1 MRITHL
7 ALTILQNGEIF
18 QEFFPSSSGF
28 TAESIYGPDGSLR
41 WLWNQSWNSAGE
53 MRSDLCQNMG
63 GGVPIAVIE
72 ELVRICTA
80 RN

>member
-7 ALTILQNGEIF
+7 ALTTLQNGEIF

-28 TAESIYGPDGSLR
+28 TAESIYGPGGALR
-41 WLWNQSWNSAGE
+41 SLWNQSWNSAGD

-63 GGVPIAVIE
+63 GGVPIVIIE
-72 ELVRICTA
+72 ELVRICSEE
-80 RN
+80 N